1 MAQIDRFNL
10 DDPRQVVVDGA
21 TYPYELLYS
30 RRLNDWVMKLNPHAS
45 EALRI
50 AARGQ
55 HIGRWTVPRDTYPM
69 DRGGY
74 LRWRED
80 LKSFH
85 AQKVGEILKEVGYEG
100 DFIQT
105 AQSIMLKK
113 QLKQDAD
120 TQTLEDALCLVFL
133 ETQFEDLK
141 EKEPEEKM
149 RDILLKTWRKMS
161 PKGRAMSFRIK
172 LPYELERFL
181 EDVLAAEMYGAELT
195 ALLRST
201 RSLRD
206 AVVEHS
212 LYRSVENIEQIR
224 TFMEY
229 HVFAV
234 WDFMSLVK
242 SLQMALTRTSVPWIP
257 QGDPTSRRLINDIVL
272 DEESDDDGEGGYKSH
287 FELYLEAMEKCGADT
302 ARITHFIECVRK
314 GESVPNAL
322 RQCQCPEPI
331 MAFVNHTWGLVES
344 NSLHRIAAALTI
356 GREDVI
362 PEMFQRVIRNLR
374 ERDSEG
380 IAGFAYYLERHIN
393 VDKGL
398 HAPMGMKMLKQ
409 LCDGDS
415 TKWQEATEAAQ
426 MALEARLRFWDAIAQ
441 QLSVP
446 PS

>member
-1 MAQIDRFNL
+1 M
-10 DDPRQVVVDGA
+10 
-21 TYPYELLYS
+21 
-30 RRLNDWVMKLNPHAS
+30 
-45 EALRI
+45 
-50 AARGQ
+50 
-55 HIGRWTVPRDTYPM
+55 
-69 DRGGY
+69 
-74 LRWRED
+74 RWREA

-85 AQKVGEILKEVGYEG
+85 AQKVGEILKDAGYEG
-100 DFIQT
+100 GFIQT
-105 AQSIMLKK
+105 VKSIMLKK

-149 RDILLKTWRKMS
+149 REILVKTWRKMS
-161 PKGRAMSFRIK
+161 PKGRDMSFGIK
-172 LPYELERFL
+172 LPYELQRVL
-181 EDVLAAEMYGAELT
+181 EDALAAEMYGADLT

-212 LYRSVENIEQIR
+212 LYRSVETIEQIR
-224 TFMEY
+224 TFMEH

-257 QGDPTSRRLINDIVL
+257 QGDPASRRLINEIVL
-272 DEESDDDGEGGYKSH
+272 DEESDEDGEGGYKSH
-287 FELYLEAMEKCGADT
+287 FELYLGAMEKCGADT
-302 ARITHFIECVRK
+302 ARIKNFIERMRK

-322 RQCQCPEPI
+322 RHCQCPEPI
-331 MAFVNHTWGLVES
+331 VVFVEHTWCLVES
-344 NSLHRIAAALTI
+344 SSPHRIAAALTI
-356 GREDVI
+356 GREEVI

-374 ERDSEG
+374 DQISG
-380 IAGFAYYLERHIN
+380 KIARFAYYLERHIN

-398 HAPMGMKMLKQ
+398 HAPMGMKMLKT

-426 MALEARLRFWDAIAQ
+426 MALQARLRFWDAITQ
-441 QLSVP
+441 QISQTPGAGVQA
-446 PS
+446 